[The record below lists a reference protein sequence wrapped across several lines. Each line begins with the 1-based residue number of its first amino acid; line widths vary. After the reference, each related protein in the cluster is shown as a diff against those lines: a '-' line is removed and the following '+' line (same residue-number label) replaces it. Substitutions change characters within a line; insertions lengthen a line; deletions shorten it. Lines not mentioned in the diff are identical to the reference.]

1 MHYNALEIAQIDHI
15 FIPLQCM
22 ALLGNLKWVSHR
34 VDSNIESYKDFH
46 LDLQNP

>member
-15 FIPLQCM
+15 FIQLQCM
-22 ALLGNLKWVSHR
+22 VILNEYLIK

-46 LDLQNP
+46 LDLEIPR